1 MALVPKLDGLML
13 EQISI
18 DKGRNL
24 ICLSLKAVA
33 PKGECPL
40 CRRRTTRIHSRY
52 MRTLADLP
60 WSCFTVRVSLGV
72 RRFFCA
78 NQDCRRRIFTERLP
92 DLVLPYARRTL
103 RQGEIL
109 RVIGLALGGRAGS
122 RLLRRLQLHA
132 SPHTILDLIRRA
144 PGQVYPVPRVLGV
157 DDFALRKG
165 RTYGTILVDLEKRQP
180 VDLLPGRSAD
190 LLTKWLK
197 DHPGSEVIT
206 RDRSQE
212 YARGITEGAPAA
224 LQIADRFHLL
234 CNLRDALERVL
245 DSNRSKLSGIN
256 LPREGSG
263 GREGKREGVIP
274 LPDAIQ
280 SKQPVQPGQPPGLVH
295 EPKQIT
301 STEAAV
307 RLQSHQRRRQ
317 RYQQARELHA
327 QGVDIKAIAK
337 QLKLS
342 RMTIYRYLRLDTDP
356 VPIQRHLRPSMIDP
370 YVPYLYQRWGGGCQ
384 NGGQLWRELRDM
396 GYPGSFRTVIQWAA
410 QQRKKEG
417 ILSPYTPNK
426 YRTNVGRQN
435 QQNNAV
441 TNRASQSEVPEIKPA
456 PSSRRLAWFLVRDPE
471 SLSMEERAV
480 LAQLKQ
486 ASAAAGHAY
495 HLVHD
500 FHRIVKGR
508 LGNHLDCWLKAAKES
523 GVPAMENFA
532 LGIEKDKAAVAAAL
546 THEWS
551 NGQVEGQVNRLK
563 LRKRQLYGRAS
574 FDLLRHYVL
583 DAP

>member
-1 MALVPKLDGLML
+1 ML
-13 EQISI
+13 HRS
-18 DKGRNL
+18 DSSRR
-24 ICLSLKAVA
+24 SL
-33 PKGECPL
+33 L
-40 CRRRTTRIHSRY
+40 
-52 MRTLADLP
+52 L
-60 WSCFTVRVSLGV
+60 
-72 RRFFCA
+72 RFFCA
-78 NQDCRRRIFTERLP
+78 NPDCRRRIFTERLP

-122 RLLRRLQLHA
+122 RLLRRLQLQA
-132 SPHTILDLIRRA
+132 SPNTILDLMRRA
-144 PGQVYPVPRVLGV
+144 PEQIYPVPRVLGV

-224 LQIADRFHLL
+224 LQLADRFHLL
-234 CNLRDALERVL
+234 CNLREALERVL

-256 LPREGSG
+256 LPREGKEGSKE
-263 GREGKREGVIP
+263 REIP
-274 LPDAIQ
+274 IPEAVQ
-280 SKQPVQPGQPPGLVH
+280 STQPVQPLRLVH
-295 EPKQIT
+295 EPKQIS

-356 VPIQRHLRPSMIDP
+356 VPIQRRPRPSMIDP
-370 YVPYLYQRWGGGCQ
+370 YVPYLYQRWEGGCQ
-384 NGGQLWRELRDM
+384 NGGQLWRELHEM
-396 GYPGSFRTVIQWAA
+396 GYPGSHRTVIMWAA
-410 QQRKKEG
+410 QQRKKDG
-417 ILSPYTPNK
+417 TLSPYTPNK
-426 YRTNVGRQN
+426 YRSKGGQQSQQSQQSSTATND
-435 QQNNAV
+435 
-441 TNRASQSEVPEIKPA
+441 TSASQSEISAIKPA

-480 LAQLKQ
+480 LAQLRE
-486 ASAAAGHAY
+486 ASAQADHAY

-500 FHRIVKGR
+500 FRRIVNGR
-508 LGNHLDCWLKAAKES
+508 LSNQLDCWLKAAKES
-523 GVPAMENFA
+523 RVPAMHNFA
-532 LGIEKDKAAVAAAL
+532 LGIEKDKAAVVAAL